1 MAYRIVTDSA
11 SNLVEEMIDEF
22 GLEVLPLT
30 FMVDGVEHRS
40 YLKGAKTD
48 LKQFYT
54 MMREGKVITTSLPN
68 MQETEDTLRAILEQE
83 DDILYLG
90 FSSALSGT
98 YQATAL
104 LMEQLS
110 GEYPER
116 TLRAEETFA
125 ASGGQGML
133 VYLACKKAQEGATLD
148 EVGDFVVQTRDHL
161 CHWFT
166 VDDLM
171 FLFRGGR
178 VSRTSAWAGTM
189 LNIKPVLHV
198 DNKGALIPMG
208 KVRGRKKSIKAL
220 VDHMEKTAIQS
231 GVSNRLHHPRRLHR
245 GCRTAQAGNNRT
257 PRRHRFCRQLRRP
270 GHRSAF
276 RPGDPGAF
284 LRRNG
289 KITNRRMQMHPP
301 TPE

>member
-11 SNLVEEMIDEF
+11 SNLTEEMIDEF
-22 GLEVLPLT
+22 GLEILPLA
-30 FMVDGVEHRS
+30 FMIDGVEYRS
-40 YLKGAKTD
+40 YLKGQHVD

-68 MQETEDTLRAILEQE
+68 MQETESTLRTILDAG
-83 DDILYLG
+83 DDVLYLG

-98 YQATAL
+98 YEATAL
-104 LMEQLS
+104 LMAQLAE
-110 GEYPER
+110 EYPER

-125 ASGGQGML
+125 ASGGQGLL
-133 VYLACKKAQEGATLD
+133 VYLACKKKEEGASID
-148 EVGDFVVQTRDHL
+148 ETAAFVEATRDRL

-178 VSRTSAWAGTM
+178 VGRTSAWAGTM

-198 DNKGALIPMG
+198 DTAGALIPME

-220 VDHMEKTAIQS
+220 VDHMEQTAIDPAAQTVFITHGDCLEDAELLKREIEERLGVTDFVINYVDPVIGAHS
-231 GVSNRLHHPRRLHR
+231 G
-245 GCRTAQAGNNRT
+245 
-257 PRRHRFCRQLRRP
+257 P
-270 GHRSAF
+270 GTLALF
-276 RPGDPGAF
+276 FVGTE
-284 LRRNG
+284 
-289 KITNRRMQMHPP
+289 K
-301 TPE
+301 

>member
-11 SNLVEEMIDEF
+11 SNLSEEMIDEF
-22 GLEVLPLT
+22 GLEILPMT
-30 FMVDGVEHRS
+30 FMVDGVERRS
-40 YLKGAKTD
+40 YLKGEKTD

-68 MQETEDTLRAILEQE
+68 LQETETTMRAILDGGE
-83 DDILYLG
+83 DILYLG
-90 FSSALSGT
+90 FSSALSSAFGSID
-98 YQATAL
+98 L
-104 LMEQLS
+104 LMQRLA

-116 TLRAEETFA
+116 TLRAAETFA

-133 VYLACKKAQEGATLD
+133 VYLACKKAAAGATLD
-148 EVGDFVVQTRDHL
+148 EVGDFVVETRDHL

-198 DNKGALIPMG
+198 DADGALIPVE

-220 VDHMEKTAIQS
+220 VDRMEKTAIDPASQTVFITHGDCIDDVEVLKSEITEHLGVTDFVVNYIDPVIGAHS
-231 GVSNRLHHPRRLHR
+231 G
-245 GCRTAQAGNNRT
+245 
-257 PRRHRFCRQLRRP
+257 P
-270 GHRSAF
+270 GTLALF
-276 RPGDPGAF
+276 F
-284 LRRNG
+284 LG
-289 KITNRRMQMHPP
+289 TEK
-301 TPE
+301 